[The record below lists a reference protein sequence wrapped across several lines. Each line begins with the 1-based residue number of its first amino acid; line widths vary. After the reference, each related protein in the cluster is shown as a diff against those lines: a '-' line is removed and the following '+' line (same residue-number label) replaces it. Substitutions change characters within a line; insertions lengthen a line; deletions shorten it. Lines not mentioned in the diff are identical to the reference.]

1 MIGRVTKVMGEELD
15 ETSESRHEAV
25 QDSADLDRRVDLDQ
39 RRRWLPILG
48 LLLIGA
54 LLCCLGV
61 LVISGFV
68 QGREEAAV
76 EAEREGAIKPPLR
89 VKLQPHGEPIVTF
102 DAATQKRIDLRTI
115 VPALTH
121 YEDQVRA
128 YGRVLDLA
136 NLTMLNTNYVAATSQ
151 LNTAKAHLAASQ
163 PAFERAQ
170 SLYARN
176 IDSLAQEESA
186 EATVR
191 TDKASVAAAES
202 QVRTLAAT
210 ALQEWGPVI
219 GNSVVAGTGLVNRLI
234 ERDEFLLQI
243 TLPPSASIDP
253 PPTVSVEI
261 GGHRFDVR
269 YISPATRTDT
279 RIQGLSFFYTADAK
293 SGALPGMNVRA
304 YLTTGRSVDGYVVP
318 YPALVW
324 WSGHAWVYV
333 RIDDESFTRREIP
346 TDMPA
351 REGNGFVVPAGVF
364 GSSEPPEIVTQ
375 SAQLLLSEE
384 FRAKI
389 QVGGE
394 D

>member
-1 MIGRVTKVMGEELD
+1 MGEELD
-15 ETSESRHEAV
+15 VTDQTNHSHDEAP
-25 QDSADLDRRVDLDQ
+25 QEHSGPRPRIDAAPP
-39 RRRWLPILG
+39 RRWLRILG
-48 LLLIGA
+48 LVSVCA
-54 LLCCLGV
+54 LLFGV
-61 LVISGFV
+61 GPIIIAGFV
-68 QGREEAAV
+68 KGRQEAAV

-89 VKLQPHGEPIVTF
+89 VKVQPHGEPIVTF
-102 DAATQKRIDLRTI
+102 DAATQKAIDLRTV
-115 VPALTH
+115 VPPLTH
-121 YEDQVRA
+121 YEDQVGA

-136 NLTMLNTNYVAATSQ
+136 NLTMLNTNYVAATSL

-170 SLYARN
+170 SLYERN
-176 IDSLAQEESA
+176 IDSLAQKETT

-191 TDKASVAAAES
+191 MDKAAVAAAES

-210 ALQEWGPVI
+210 GLQEWGPVI
-219 GNSVVAGTGLVNRLI
+219 GNSVVAGTALVNRLI

-243 TLPPSASIDP
+243 TPPPSLSLDP
-253 PPTVSVEI
+253 PSTVSVEI
-261 GGHRFDVR
+261 GGRRVDVR

-279 RIQGLSFFYTADAK
+279 RIQGLSFFYAADAK

-304 YLTTGRSVDGYVVP
+304 YLLTGRPVDGYVVP
-318 YPALVW
+318 YSALVW
-324 WSGHAWVYV
+324 WSGHAWIYV
-333 RIDDESFTRREIP
+333 RIDGESFTRREIP

-351 REGNGFVVPAGVF
+351 SEGNGFVVLVGVF
-364 GSSEPPEIVTQ
+364 GSSKPPEIVTQ

>member
-1 MIGRVTKVMGEELD
+1 MLAR
-15 ETSESRHEAV
+15 S
-25 QDSADLDRRVDLDQ
+25 VDPGQ
-39 RRRWLPILG
+39 RRRWFPILVLLPI
-48 LLLIGA
+48 GA
-54 LLCCLGV
+54 FLCWLGV
-61 LVISGFV
+61 LVISGFI

-89 VKLQPHGEPIVTF
+89 VKFQPHGEPIVTF

-115 VPALTH
+115 VPVLTH

-151 LNTAKAHLAASQ
+151 LDTAKAHLAASQ
-163 PAFERAQ
+163 PAFERART
-170 SLYARN
+170 LYERN
-176 IDSLAQEESA
+176 IDSLAQKETT

-191 TDKASVAAAES
+191 TDKAAVAAAES

-219 GNSVVAGTGLVNRLI
+219 GNSVVAGTALVNRLI

-243 TLPPSASIDP
+243 ALPPSASIDP

-261 GGHRFDVR
+261 GGRRVDVR

-279 RIQGLSFFYTADAK
+279 RIQGLSFFYAADAK
-293 SGALPGMNVRA
+293 SGLLPGMNVRA
-304 YLTTGRSVDGYVVP
+304 YLTTGRSIDGYIVP
-318 YPALVW
+318 HSALVW
-324 WSGHAWVYV
+324 WAGHAWVYL
-333 RIDDESFTRREIP
+333 RTDDESFARRQIP

-351 REGNGFVVPAGVF
+351 REEGGFVVPVDVF
-364 GSSEPPEIVTQ
+364 GSSKPPAIVTQ

>member
-1 MIGRVTKVMGEELD
+1 MDEELD
-15 ETSESRHEAV
+15 ATDQTNDSHDESPNEHFGPRPRINA
-25 QDSADLDRRVDLDQ
+25 APP
-39 RRRWLPILG
+39 RRRLGILG
-48 LLLIGA
+48 LVAACA
-54 LLCCLGV
+54 LLCGLGA
-61 LVISGFV
+61 IIIAGFAK
-68 QGREEAAV
+68 GRQEAAV

-102 DAATQKRIDLRTI
+102 DAATQKAIDLRTV
-115 VPALTH
+115 VPPLTH

-170 SLYARN
+170 SLYERN
-176 IDSLAQEESA
+176 IDSLAQKETT

-191 TDKASVAAAES
+191 IDKAAVAAAES

-219 GNSVVAGTGLVNRLI
+219 GNSVVAGTALVNRLI

-243 TLPPSASIDP
+243 TLPPSVSIDP

-261 GGHRFDVR
+261 GGRRVDVR

-279 RIQGLSFFYTADAK
+279 RIQGLSFFYAADAK
-293 SGALPGMNVRA
+293 SGALPGMNVGA

-318 YPALVW
+318 YSALVW
-324 WSGHAWVYV
+324 WSGHAWVYL
-333 RIDDESFTRREIP
+333 RTDDESFMRHKIP
-346 TDMPA
+346 TDMRA
-351 REGNGFVVPAGVF
+351 REDGGFVVPLGVF
-364 GSSEPPEIVTQ
+364 GSSKPPEIVTQ

>member
-1 MIGRVTKVMGEELD
+1 MARQRNAMSQELD
-15 ETSESRHEAV
+15 DTPESNDEV
-25 QDSADLDRRVDLDQ
+25 PQDAADSSPTNDPGQ
-39 RRRWLPILG
+39 RRRWLPIV
-48 LLLIGA
+48 A
-54 LLCCLGV
+54 LLSVGVLLCGLGV

-102 DAATQKRIDLRTI
+102 DTATQKRIDLRTI
-115 VPALTH
+115 VPVLTH

-136 NLTMLNTNYVAATSQ
+136 NLTMLNTNYVAASSQ

-170 SLYARN
+170 SLYERN
-176 IDSLAQEESA
+176 IDSLAQKETT
-186 EATVR
+186 EAAVR
-191 TDKASVAAAES
+191 TDKAAVAAAES

-243 TLPPSASIDP
+243 TLPPSVSIDP

-261 GGHRFDVR
+261 GGRRVDVR

-279 RIQGLSFFYTADAK
+279 RI
-293 SGALPGMNVRA
+293 
-304 YLTTGRSVDGYVVP
+304 
-318 YPALVW
+318 
-324 WSGHAWVYV
+324 
-333 RIDDESFTRREIP
+333 
-346 TDMPA
+346 
-351 REGNGFVVPAGVF
+351 
-364 GSSEPPEIVTQ
+364 
-375 SAQLLLSEE
+375 
-384 FRAKI
+384 
-389 QVGGE
+389 
-394 D
+394 

>member
-1 MIGRVTKVMGEELD
+1 MIGRLRKAMDQELD
-15 ETSESRHEAV
+15 ELPVSSDEAV
-25 QDSADLDRRVDLDQ
+25 QDSAGLNRSVDPGQ
-39 RRRWLPILG
+39 RRRWLPILV
-48 LLLIGA
+48 LLPIGV
-54 LLCCLGV
+54 LLCGLGV
-61 LVISGFV
+61 VVISGFV
-68 QGREEAAV
+68 HGREEAAV

-89 VKLQPHGEPIVTF
+89 VKLQPHGQPIVTF
-102 DAATQKRIDLRTI
+102 DTATQKRIDLRTI
-115 VPALTH
+115 VPVLTH

-136 NLTMLNTNYVAATSQ
+136 NLTMLNTNYVAASSQ

-170 SLYARN
+170 SLYERN
-176 IDSLAQEESA
+176 IDSLAQKETT

-191 TDKASVAAAES
+191 MDKAAVAAAES

-219 GNSVVAGTGLVNRLI
+219 GNSVVAGTALVNRLI

-243 TLPPSASIDP
+243 TLPPSVSIDP

-261 GGHRFDVR
+261 GGRRVDVR

-279 RIQGLSFFYTADAK
+279 RIQGLSFFYAADAK

-304 YLTTGRSVDGYVVP
+304 YLQ
-318 YPALVW
+318 PAIQSTAISFPLPLVW
-324 WSGHAWVYV
+324 WSGRAWVYV
-333 RIDDESFTRREIP
+333 RLDEDSFTRREIP
-346 TDMPA
+346 TDM
-351 REGNGFVVPAGVF
+351 RESNGDGFIVPANIF
-364 GSSEPPEIVTQ
+364 GHDAPQIVTQ
-375 SAQLLLSEE
+375 AAQLLLSEE

-389 QVGGE
+389 QVGG
-394 D
+394 DND

>member
-1 MIGRVTKVMGEELD
+1 M
-15 ETSESRHEAV
+15 SEAYK
-25 QDSADLDRRVDLDQ
+25 DRLDQ
-39 RRRWLPILG
+39 TEASCAPERDGSSAPVHSKLPRRYLRA
-48 LLLIGA
+48 LLLVIGII
-54 LLCCLGV
+54 LFCGLGV

-68 QGREEAAV
+68 EGRQEAAV

-115 VPALTH
+115 VPSLTH

-128 YGRVLDLA
+128 YGRVVDLA

-151 LNTAKAHLAASQ
+151 LNTARAHLAASQ

-170 SLYARN
+170 SLYERN
-176 IDSLAQEESA
+176 IDSLAQKETA
-186 EATVR
+186 EATVE
-191 TDKASVAAAES
+191 TDKAAVEAAES

-219 GNSVVAGTGLVNRLI
+219 GNSVVSGTTLVNRLI
-234 ERDEFLLQI
+234 ERQEFLLQI
-243 TLPPSASIDP
+243 TLPPSTSIDP

-261 GGHRFDVR
+261 GGRRVDVR

-279 RIQGLSFFYTADAK
+279 RIQGLSFFYAAAEK

-304 YLTTGRSVDGYVVP
+304 YLPTGHPVDGYVIP
-318 YPALVW
+318 YSALVW

-333 RIDDESFTRREIP
+333 RTDEDSFTRREIP
-346 TDMPA
+346 TDVSA
-351 REGNGFVVPAGVF
+351 SDGSGFVVPVGVF
-364 GSSEPPEIVTQ
+364 GTSKPPEIVTQ
-375 SAQLLLSEE
+375 AAQLLLSEE

>member
-1 MIGRVTKVMGEELD
+1 MRKAYEDQSNETEASAEAEIDEVPARVQPKPPRSFV
-15 ETSESRHEAV
+15 
-25 QDSADLDRRVDLDQ
+25 RVLV
-39 RRRWLPILG
+39 LIVGVILFCG
-48 LLLIGA
+48 VGA
-54 LLCCLGV
+54 
-61 LVISGFV
+61 LVISGFIA
-68 QGREEAAV
+68 GKEEAAV

-115 VPALTH
+115 VPSLTH

-128 YGRVLDLA
+128 YGRVVDLA
-136 NLTMLNTNYVAATSQ
+136 NLTMLNTGYVAATSQ

-170 SLYARN
+170 SLYQRN
-176 IDSLAQEESA
+176 IDSLAQKETA
-186 EATVR
+186 EATLQ
-191 TDKASVAAAES
+191 TDKAAVDAAES

-219 GNSVVAGTGLVNRLI
+219 GNSLVSGTALVNRLI
-234 ERDEFLLQI
+234 ERQEFLLQI

-261 GGHRFDVR
+261 GGRRVDVR

-279 RIQGLSFFYTADAK
+279 RIQGLSFFYAADEK

-304 YLTTGRSVDGYVVP
+304 YLPTGHPVDGYVVP
-318 YPALVW
+318 YSALVW

-333 RIDDESFTRREIP
+333 RTDDNSFTRREIP
-346 TDMPA
+346 TDMSA
-351 REGNGFVVPAGVF
+351 SDGSGFVVSIGVF
-364 GSSEPPEIVTQ
+364 GTSKPPEIVTQ
-375 SAQLLLSEE
+375 AAQLLLSEE